1 MTMILASPIF
11 LSRLLGFEEIT
22 SSRVRS
28 TSFGTRDF
36 MNFWRAER
44 SGRNIPSTDAPN
56 LPFCATAENVADAP
70 GSSAAIPMGVIEDV
84 HLAAALVRLVDHDE
98 VELAEPETKELLD
111 KSPSLI
117 AL

>member
-1 MTMILASPIF
+1 
-11 LSRLLGFEEIT
+11 
-22 SSRVRS
+22 
-28 TSFGTRDF
+28 
-36 MNFWRAER
+36 
-44 SGRNIPSTDAPN
+44 
-56 LPFCATAENVADAP
+56 
-70 GSSAAIPMGVIEDV
+70 MGVIEDV